1 MKNGTPTE
9 EFKNYLINY
18 FAKNKGPEYISQTH
32 ALPSTPDS
40 SMPNDLSSV
49 KMSPGM
55 MKLSPVINIPGR
67 SDDITSAFTGV
78 IDSPPSSDL
87 SSDR

>member
-1 MKNGTPTE
+1 MHSRQP
-9 EFKNYLINY
+9 LIH
-18 FAKNKGPEYISQTH
+18 PCQT
-32 ALPSTPDS
+32 T
-40 SMPNDLSSV
+40 SV

-67 SDDITSAFTGV
+67 SDDLTFDLTGV